1 MTFPPQPHVGRVM
14 LPVALIRG
22 AHGEQLPPVPGQQQL
37 LPPAGQAAAAGPQRQ
52 AVVGDVDEARV
63 LAAAG

>member
-1 MTFPPQPHVGRVM
+1 M

-22 AHGEQLPPVPGQQQL
+22 AHGEQLTPVPGQQQL
-37 LPPAGQAAAAGPQRQ
+37 LLPAGQAVPAGPQWQ
-52 AVVGDVDEARV
+52 AVVGDIDEARV